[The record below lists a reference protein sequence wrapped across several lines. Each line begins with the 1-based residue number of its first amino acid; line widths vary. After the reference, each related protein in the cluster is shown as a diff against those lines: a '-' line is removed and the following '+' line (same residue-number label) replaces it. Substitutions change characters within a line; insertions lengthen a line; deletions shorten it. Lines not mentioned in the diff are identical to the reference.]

1 MDDALKEMARV
12 EWQEKRQLVK
22 VSSMY
27 YNDGWTQAQ
36 IAQKLGVSRPVIS
49 KLLQRAKDEG
59 IVKVYIK
66 DESVHTVELER
77 KLEQLFGLSDAV
89 VVPNNGLSVE
99 MAKREVG
106 QAGASY
112 ISNNLKDVK
121 SIGISWGETL
131 AYLVQEYPFERR
143 EDITVVPLEGGM
155 GVKQVQIHANQ
166 LANELAK
173 KLHGTCTYL
182 YAPAIVENEELKER
196 LMGMEDI
203 QTVLE
208 RGRNVDIALVGIG
221 NPFENSTLMKLGYLK
236 ENELG
241 QLREVGTI
249 GDIGF
254 RFFDENGQAINNSLN
269 TKVIGITIGEFQ
281 RIKKVIAVV
290 EGEHKVDSILGALK
304 GKFIDVLITDEL
316 TASAILKKINH

>member
-1 MDDALKEMARV
+1 MIKV

-27 YNDGWTQAQ
+27 YHDGLTQAQ

-59 IVKVYIK
+59 IVKIYIK

-77 KLEQLFGLSDAV
+77 QLEQYFGLSDAV
-89 VVPNNGLSVE
+89 VVPNNGLSEE

-106 QAGASY
+106 QTGASY
-112 ISNNLKDVK
+112 ISNNIKDVK

-131 AYLVQEYPFERR
+131 AHLVQEYPYERR
-143 EDITVVPLEGGM
+143 EDVTVVPLEGGM

-166 LANELAK
+166 LANDLAK
-173 KLHGTCTYL
+173 KLQSTCTYL
-182 YAPAIVENEELKER
+182 YAPAIVETEELKER
-196 LMGMEDI
+196 LMGMEDV

-208 RGRNVDIALVGIG
+208 IGRNVDVALIGIG
-221 NPFENSTLMKLGYLK
+221 NPYANSTLMRLGYLQ
-236 ENELG
+236 EHDLT

-254 RFFDENGQAINNSLN
+254 RFFDENGAPINDSLN
-269 TKVIGITIGEFQ
+269 TKVIGITLAEFQ
-281 RIKKVIAVV
+281 KIKKVIAVV
-290 EGEHKVDSILGALK
+290 EGQHKVESILGALK

-316 TASAILKKINH
+316 TASAIIKKMTI

>member
-1 MDDALKEMARV
+1 MIKV

-27 YNDGWTQAQ
+27 YHDGLTQAQ

-59 IVKVYIK
+59 IVKIYIK

-77 KLEQLFGLSDAV
+77 QLEQYFGLSDAV
-89 VVPNNGLSVE
+89 IVPNNGLSEE

-112 ISNNLKDVK
+112 ISNNIKDVK

-131 AYLVQEYPFERR
+131 AHLVQEYPYERR
-143 EDITVVPLEGGM
+143 EDVTVVPLEGGM

-173 KLHGTCTYL
+173 KLQSTCTYL
-182 YAPAIVENEELKER
+182 YAPAIVETEELKER
-196 LMGMEDI
+196 LMGMEDV

-208 RGRNVDIALVGIG
+208 IGRNVDVALIGIG
-221 NPFENSTLMKLGYLK
+221 NPYANSTLMRLGYIQEHDLT
-236 ENELG
+236 

-254 RFFDENGQAINNSLN
+254 RFFDENGAPINDSLN
-269 TKVIGITIGEFQ
+269 TKVIGITLAEFQ
-281 RIKKVIAVV
+281 KIKKVIAVV
-290 EGEHKVDSILGALK
+290 EGQHKVESILGALK

-316 TASAILKKINH
+316 TASAIIKKMTI

>member
-1 MDDALKEMARV
+1 MIKV

-27 YNDGWTQAQ
+27 YHDGLTQAQ

-59 IVKVYIK
+59 IVKIYIK

-77 KLEQLFGLSDAV
+77 QLEQYFGLSDAV
-89 VVPNNGLSVE
+89 VVPNNGLSEE

-112 ISNNLKDVK
+112 ISNNIKDVK

-131 AYLVQEYPFERR
+131 AHLVQEYPYERR
-143 EDITVVPLEGGM
+143 EDVTVVPLEGGM

-166 LANELAK
+166 LANDLAK
-173 KLHGTCTYL
+173 KLQSTCTYL
-182 YAPAIVENEELKER
+182 YAPAIVETEELKER
-196 LMGMEDI
+196 LMGMEDV

-208 RGRNVDIALVGIG
+208 IGRNVDVALIGIG
-221 NPFENSTLMKLGYLK
+221 NPYANSTLMRLGYLQ
-236 ENELG
+236 EHDLT

-254 RFFDENGQAINNSLN
+254 RFFDENGAPINDSLN
-269 TKVIGITIGEFQ
+269 TKVIGITLAEFQ
-281 RIKKVIAVV
+281 KIKKVIAVV
-290 EGEHKVDSILGALK
+290 EGQHKVESILGALK

-316 TASAILKKINH
+316 TASAIIKKMTI

>member
-1 MDDALKEMARV
+1 M

-27 YNDGWTQAQ
+27 YHDGLTQAQ

-59 IVKVYIK
+59 IVKIYIK

-77 KLEQLFGLSDAV
+77 QLEQYFGLSDAV
-89 VVPNNGLSVE
+89 VVPNNGLSEE

-112 ISNNLKDVK
+112 ISNNIKDVK

-131 AYLVQEYPFERR
+131 AHLVQEYPYERR
-143 EDITVVPLEGGM
+143 EDVTVVPLEGGM

-166 LANELAK
+166 LANDLAK
-173 KLHGTCTYL
+173 KLQSTCTYL
-182 YAPAIVENEELKER
+182 YAPAIVETEELKER
-196 LMGMEDI
+196 LMGMEDV

-208 RGRNVDIALVGIG
+208 IGRNVDVALIGIG
-221 NPFENSTLMKLGYLK
+221 NPYANSTLMRLEYLQ
-236 ENELG
+236 EHDLT

-254 RFFDENGQAINNSLN
+254 RFFDENGAPINDSLN
-269 TKVIGITIGEFQ
+269 TKVIGITLAEFQ
-281 RIKKVIAVV
+281 KIKKVIAVV
-290 EGEHKVDSILGALK
+290 EGQHKVESILGALK

-316 TASAILKKINH
+316 TASAIIKKMTI

>member
-1 MDDALKEMARV
+1 M

-27 YNDGWTQAQ
+27 YHDGLTQAQ

-59 IVKVYIK
+59 IVKIYIK

-77 KLEQLFGLSDAV
+77 QLEQYFGLSDAV
-89 VVPNNGLSVE
+89 VVPNNGLSEE

-112 ISNNLKDVK
+112 ISNNIKDVK

-131 AYLVQEYPFERR
+131 AHLVQEYPYERR
-143 EDITVVPLEGGM
+143 EDVTVVPLEGGM

-166 LANELAK
+166 LANDLAK
-173 KLHGTCTYL
+173 KLQSTCTYL
-182 YAPAIVENEELKER
+182 YAPAIVETEELKER
-196 LMGMEDI
+196 LMGMEDV

-208 RGRNVDIALVGIG
+208 IGRNVDVALIGIG
-221 NPFENSTLMKLGYLK
+221 NPYANSTLMRLGYLQ
-236 ENELG
+236 EHDLT

-254 RFFDENGQAINNSLN
+254 RFFDENGAPINDSLN
-269 TKVIGITIGEFQ
+269 TKVIGITLAEFQ
-281 RIKKVIAVV
+281 KIKKVIAVV
-290 EGEHKVDSILGALK
+290 EGQHKVESILGALK

-316 TASAILKKINH
+316 TASAIIKKMTI

>member
-1 MDDALKEMARV
+1 MD
-12 EWQEKRQLVK
+12 WQEKRQLVK
-22 VSSMY
+22 VSNMY

-66 DESVHTVELER
+66 DESVHTVELEQH
-77 KLEQLFGLSDAV
+77 LERLFGLVEAV
-89 VVPNNGLSVE
+89 VVPNNGLTGE

-106 QAGASY
+106 QAGANY
-112 ISNNLKDVK
+112 ISNNMKDVK

-131 AYLVQEYPFERR
+131 ANLVQEYPFERR
-143 EDITVVPLEGGM
+143 EEVTVVPLEGGM
-155 GVKQVQIHANQ
+155 GVKQVQIHANH

-182 YAPAIVENEELKER
+182 YAPAIVETEELKER
-196 LMGMEDI
+196 LLAMQDI

-208 RGRNVDIALVGIG
+208 SGRNVDIALVGIG
-221 NPFENSTLMKLGYLK
+221 NPFADSTLMKLGYLQ
-236 ENELG
+236 ETDLSN
-241 QLREVGTI
+241 LRGVGTV
-249 GDIGF
+249 GDIGY
-254 RFFDENGQAINNSLN
+254 RFFDGNGQQVHDMLN
-269 TKVIGITIGEFQ
+269 RKVIGVSMDDFKNIN
-281 RIKKVIAVV
+281 KVIAVV
-290 EGEHKVDSILGALK
+290 EGEHKVESILGALR

-316 TASAILKKINH
+316 TAGAILKKYNS

>member
-1 MDDALKEMARV
+1 MD
-12 EWQEKRQLVK
+12 WQEKRQLVK

-36 IAQKLGVSRPVIS
+36 IAEKLGVSRPVIS

-77 KLEQLFGLSDAV
+77 KLERYFDLADVV
-89 VVPNNGLSVE
+89 VVPNNGLTGE

-106 QAGASY
+106 QAGANY

-121 SIGISWGETL
+121 SIGVSWGETL
-131 AYLVQEYPFERR
+131 ASLVQEYPFERR
-143 EDITVVPLEGGM
+143 EEVTVVPLEGGM

-166 LANELAK
+166 LASELAK
-173 KLHGTCTYL
+173 KLHSTCTYL
-182 YAPAIVENEELKER
+182 YAPAIVETEELQDR
-196 LMGMEDI
+196 LMGMQDV

-208 RGRNVDIALVGIG
+208 SGRNVDIALIGIG
-221 NPFENSTLMKLGYLK
+221 NPFASSTLMKLGYLQ
-236 ENELG
+236 EDNLAH
-241 QLREVGTI
+241 LREVGAV
-249 GDIGF
+249 GDIGY
-254 RFFDENGQAINNSLN
+254 RFFNEDGQPINNSLN
-269 TKVIGITIGEFQ
+269 KKVIGISLEEFKS
-281 RIKKVIAVV
+281 IKKVIAVV
-290 EGEHKVDSILGALK
+290 EGEHKVESILGALK

-316 TASAILKKINH
+316 TASAILKKYDH